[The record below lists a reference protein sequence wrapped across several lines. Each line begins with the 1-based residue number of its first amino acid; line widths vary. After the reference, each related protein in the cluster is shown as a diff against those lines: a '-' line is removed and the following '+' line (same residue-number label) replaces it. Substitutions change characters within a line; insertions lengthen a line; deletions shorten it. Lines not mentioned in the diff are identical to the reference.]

1 MFIGI
6 ENHPACFAM
15 LSEGCK
21 RSIMAGTIF
30 RFNTVSPLPRLRII
44 RITRSQIISKR
55 DQSRYILF
63 YNPFIQN
70 LYIKWLFKSKSSFV
84 LPSYSVT
91 RYIFSSWW
99 PEDRCVWWNVK
110 YCPCPVPYQYNG
122 RHKLSENISSKE
134 KEKILFVTKQP
145 LHTPPPSHWT
155 ESAK

>member
-44 RITRSQIISKR
+44 RSQIIAKR
-55 DQSRYILF
+55 PFQIFPFF
-63 YNPFIQN
+63 YLIINLRR
-70 LYIKWLFKSKSSFV
+70 LYIKWLFISQNQVLSFHHTQSHNTSSPVGGLKTDVYDEMSSIVPV
-84 LPSYSVT
+84 LSRINIMEDT
-91 RYIFSSWW
+91 KCLRIF
-99 PEDRCVWWNVK
+99 P
-110 YCPCPVPYQYNG
+110 Q
-122 RHKLSENISSKE
+122 KE

-145 LHTPPPSHWT
+145 LYTPPPSHWT

>member
-44 RITRSQIISKR
+44 RSQIISKR
-55 DQSRYILF
+55 PFQIFPFF
-63 YNPFIQN
+63 YLIINLRR
-70 LYIKWLFKSKSSFV
+70 LYIKWLFISQNQVLSFHHTQSHDTSSPVGGLKTDVYDEMSSIVPV
-84 LPSYSVT
+84 LSRINIMDWEYFLQ
-91 RYIFSSWW
+91 RKKKRF
-99 PEDRCVWWNVK
+99 C
-110 YCPCPVPYQYNG
+110 
-122 RHKLSENISSKE
+122 LSPNNLST
-134 KEKILFVTKQP
+134 VY
-145 LHTPPPSHWT
+145 TPPPSHWT